1 MGFVLLNL
9 VGNISVM
16 FYVAIADIVIKL
28 KKLRYKY
35 RVWRFR
41 RNLLKKKKQ
50 NKLMTDQEFLEA

>member
-1 MGFVLLNL
+1 MGYSLMGFVLLNL

-41 RNLLKKKKQ
+41 RNLLKKKKP
-50 NKLMTDQEFLEA
+50 NK